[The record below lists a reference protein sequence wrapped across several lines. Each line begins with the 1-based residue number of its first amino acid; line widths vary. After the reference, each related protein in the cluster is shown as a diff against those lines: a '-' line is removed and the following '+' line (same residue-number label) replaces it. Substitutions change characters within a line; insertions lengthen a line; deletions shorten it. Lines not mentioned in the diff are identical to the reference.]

1 MFCFSSLVSLYEL
14 EIKGCK
20 SLPVL
25 SIGIRIAVTYL
36 PQKEETKFYS
46 TMSASRIEGSID

>member
-1 MFCFSSLVSLYEL
+1 MFSSSSLVSLYEL

-36 PQKEETKFYS
+36 PQKEETKFYF
-46 TMSASRIEGSID
+46 TMSAL